1 MVGAACFPV
10 GEPMKGSAASL
21 SVKPSRVPLVAFVP
35 ARGGSKGIRGKNL
48 QPVAGQPL
56 VVHAI
61 HLCQT
66 VTPRVIVSTDDAAI
80 AAVARFNGAE
90 VVGRPDELADDHATV
105 DDVCRWLATVVPQC
119 AQSRLLVVQPTV
131 PQVKPYDLLRM
142 VDEFTGD
149 AWVAGVE
156 EPHIHWRDEL
166 TPITGRGNRQD
177 RLTWPH
183 REIGVRLYA
192 PDHWGDHP
200 QRMFPFRG
208 PVVDIDTPAD
218 LEAVRSDMERGTIVF
233 RVVGNHRL
241 GSGHLHRC
249 LALAERLQ
257 HHQIGFVPVQ
267 SDGLAEALIRKHGW
281 TVWSDVGGADLIVN
295 DCLDTSVKQMA
306 GLLAKA
312 PVVALEDLG
321 EGADLASRTINDMYG
336 WESGS
341 RWVVMRPEF
350 LAVPDSAFEGGK
362 VLVTFGGT
370 DPAGLTE
377 RVKNL
382 LSQTSVAWGSSPLW
396 TDKYAA
402 KAADFLGGPQGG
414 LEVRVVE
421 PPGRDGTWRN
431 LAEDMAWADVVVTS
445 GGRTVWEAM
454 AARRPIVALLQ
465 NVRETTHTHL
475 TLGVG
480 VVNLGLGTLVN
491 DEQIRDTV
499 TRLASSPL
507 LLADLAS
514 RMKGV
519 VDGRGAARIVLEC
532 EQLIGGL

>member
-1 MVGAACFPV
+1 M
-10 GEPMKGSAASL
+10 GEPVKGSAGSL
-21 SVKPSRVPLVAFVP
+21 SVKPTKVPLIALVP

-56 VVHAI
+56 VMHAI
-61 HLCQT
+61 RLCQT

-80 AAVARFNGAE
+80 AAIARFNGAE

-233 RVVGNHRL
+233 RVVGNHTL

-257 HHQIGFVPVQ
+257 HHQIGFLPVS

-281 TVWSDVGGADLIVN
+281 PIWSELLGVDLIVN

-321 EGADLASRTINDMYG
+321 EGTDLASRTINDMYG

-341 RWVVMRPEF
+341 RWAVVRPEF
-350 LAVPDSAFEGGK
+350 LAVPDSSFEGGK

-377 RVKNL
+377 RVSKL
-382 LSQTSVAWGSSPLW
+382 LS
-396 TDKYAA
+396 
-402 KAADFLGGPQGG
+402 G
-414 LEVRVVE
+414 LEVRIVE
-421 PPGRDGTWRN
+421 PPGRDGVWRN
-431 LAEDMAWADVVVTS
+431 LAEDVAWADVVVTS

-465 NVRETTHTHL
+465 NAREASHTHL

-480 VVNLGLGTLVN
+480 VVNLGLGTLAT

-519 VDGRGAARIVLEC
+519 VDGRGAARIVAEC
-532 EQLIGGL
+532 EQLMGGL

>member
-1 MVGAACFPV
+1 
-10 GEPMKGSAASL
+10 MKGSAASL
-21 SVKPSRVPLVAFVP
+21 LVKPSKIPLVALVP

-61 HLCQT
+61 RLCQT

-80 AAVARFNGAE
+80 AAIARFNGAE
-90 VVGRPDELADDHATV
+90 VVGRPDELADDRATV

-131 PQVKPYDLLRM
+131 PQVKPYDLQRM

-149 AWVAGVE
+149 AWVAGVRE
-156 EPHIHWRDEL
+156 QHILWSSAGMSCFTTRQ
-166 TPITGRGNRQD
+166 NRQIPSD
-177 RLTWPH
+177 WPI

-192 PDHWGDHP
+192 PGCWGDYP
-200 QRMFPFRG
+200 ERVWQFRG

-233 RVVGNHRL
+233 RVVGNHQF

-312 PVVALEDLG
+312 PVLALEDLG

-341 RWVVMRPEF
+341 RWAVVRPEF
-350 LAVPDSAFEGGK
+350 LAVPDSSFEGGK

-377 RVKNL
+377 RVSKL
-382 LSQTSVAWGSSPLW
+382 LS
-396 TDKYAA
+396 
-402 KAADFLGGPQGG
+402 G

-421 PPGRDGTWRN
+421 PPGRDGVWRN

-454 AARRPIVALLQ
+454 AARRPVVALLQ
-465 NVRETTHTHL
+465 NAREASHTHL

-480 VVNLGLGTLVN
+480 VVNLGLGTLAT

-519 VDGRGAARIVLEC
+519 VDGRGAARIVSEC
-532 EQLIGGL
+532 EQLMGGL